1 MTLLHPLWLLPALL
15 FLLAFFIVSKNN
27 SRGWQQVINS
37 RVLRFLKGD
46 KNQLNRWHPGFLFAA
61 IACVALSGPSIQ
73 ADNGQTY
80 RHTQGWLVLADV
92 SKSMTLEDVTPSR
105 LSAMRDTALKL
116 VARAQANSTTLI
128 VYAGDAFIVAPPS
141 FDTANFMSNVN
152 LLEYGMVPIDGSNVT
167 RAFALALSVIE
178 GTNLV
183 NSRIFVLSDTG
194 GFNTNANSAVSRL
207 AQLGHRTDL
216 ILFGSDASDNASVS
230 FDLDVA
236 QTMAKSG
243 GGELVIADAIG
254 KVNLAKLDLRSRGL
268 DNKLLTQSGIT
279 TLQWSSLSHWILL
292 LCIPPLLLLFRRGYL

>member
-15 FLLAFFIVSKNN
+15 FLIAFFILRKNKSN
-27 SRGWQQVINS
+27 GWQQVINS
-37 RVLRFLKGD
+37 RVLRFLQGE
-46 KNQLNRWHPGFLFAA
+46 KNQSSRWHPGFLFAA
-61 IACVALSGPSIQ
+61 LACAALSGPSIQ
-73 ADNGQTY
+73 AKSSQTY

-92 SKSMTLEDVTPSR
+92 SRSMTLEDVTPTR

-116 VARAQANSTTLI
+116 VASAQANSTTLI

-141 FDTANFMSNVN
+141 FDTANFISNVN
-152 LLEYGMVPIDGSNVT
+152 LLEYGTVPIDGSNVT

-178 GTNLV
+178 GASLV

-230 FDLDVA
+230 FDLDNA
-236 QTMAKSG
+236 QTIAKSG
-243 GGELVIADAIG
+243 NGELVIADAIG
-254 KVNLAKLDLRSRGL
+254 NVNLAKLDLQSRGL